1 MDPRSIGVRCGSTAI
16 LPLVGKA
23 GVQSSA
29 GGISPACPA
38 RSLPCAWCMHGRAFR
53 SSLSSP
59 CRSSSVLSVVVLLRG
74 TPRFFGGFRDRG
86 LRASL
91 FIGRLVGISC
101 CCLGRGATGVA
112 VIVAPFIPRP
122 PRTVHRSFW
131 VCRVGSSL
139 CLSLCLACFNIIGLP
154 GPKGS
159 QAPGSLFFTAGGHTR
174 VNGQRSWRGG
184 IHRGGVLS
192 PRARPSEAARGDMS
206 WAVTR
211 CVKVANRRQ
220 ARVAFAIDWVTC
232 GWSHLER
239 ESGQCTVRPR

>member
-59 CRSSSVLSVVVLLRG
+59 CRSVLSVVVLLRG

-91 FIGRLVGISC
+91 LIGRLVGISC
-101 CCLGRGATGVA
+101 CCLGRGATGVV

-139 CLSLCLACFNIIGLP
+139 CLACFNW
-154 GPKGS
+154 S
-159 QAPGSLFFTAGGHTR
+159 
-174 VNGQRSWRGG
+174 
-184 IHRGGVLS
+184 
-192 PRARPSEAARGDMS
+192 S
-206 WAVTR
+206 WA
-211 CVKVANRRQ
+211 
-220 ARVAFAIDWVTC
+220 
-232 GWSHLER
+232 
-239 ESGQCTVRPR
+239 

>member
-101 CCLGRGATGVA
+101 CWLGCGATGVA

-122 PRTVHRSFW
+122 PPD
-131 VCRVGSSL
+131 GASL
-139 CLSLCLACFNIIGLP
+139 FLGVPCWFLSLFV
-154 GPKGS
+154 
-159 QAPGSLFFTAGGHTR
+159 SLF
-174 VNGQRSWRGG
+174 
-184 IHRGGVLS
+184 GVLQYYWS
-192 PRARPSEAARGDMS
+192 S
-206 WAVTR
+206 WA
-211 CVKVANRRQ
+211 
-220 ARVAFAIDWVTC
+220 
-232 GWSHLER
+232 
-239 ESGQCTVRPR
+239 

>member
-101 CCLGRGATGVA
+101 CWLGCGATGVA

-122 PRTVHRSFW
+122 PGR
-131 VCRVGSSL
+131 CIA
-139 CLSLCLACFNIIGLP
+139 LSGCAVLVPLFVWRASIGLP

-159 QAPGSLFFTAGGHTR
+159 RAPGSLFFTAGGHTCE
-174 VNGQRSWRGG
+174 NGQRSWRGG

-192 PRARPSEAARGDMS
+192 PRARPSGAARGDMC

-211 CVKVANRRQ
+211 CVTVATRRQ

-232 GWSHLER
+232 GWSH
-239 ESGQCTVRPR
+239 RPGA

>member
-1 MDPRSIGVRCGSTAI
+1 MDPRSIGVRCGSTAF

-59 CRSSSVLSVVVLLRG
+59 CRSSSVLSVVVFLRG

-112 VIVAPFIPRP
+112 VIESISCMP
-122 PRTVHRSFW
+122 
-131 VCRVGSSL
+131 
-139 CLSLCLACFNIIGLP
+139 
-154 GPKGS
+154 
-159 QAPGSLFFTAGGHTR
+159 PGSPKPENIENRVWRFRGLWTACSTAMVIPLGTPGWYIHFAWPCMYFS
-174 VNGQRSWRGG
+174 VQRC
-184 IHRGGVLS
+184 L
-192 PRARPSEAARGDMS
+192 
-206 WAVTR
+206 
-211 CVKVANRRQ
+211 
-220 ARVAFAIDWVTC
+220 
-232 GWSHLER
+232 R
-239 ESGQCTVRPR
+239 ELHIAP